1 MAVADSL
8 QLQVL
13 KLHQAVYEATDG
25 RLGHRL
31 LGVPTLLLRT
41 TGARTG
47 TVRSNALVYAKD
59 GEDFVVVASKGG
71 SDSPPG
77 WFFNVG
83 SKPDVEVQVGRGRI
97 AAVARILEPGMD
109 GYERLWRQVNDEN
122 KGRYEGYQAKTTRPI
137 ALVIVTPN
145 A

>member
-1 MAVADSL
+1 VAVADSL
-8 QLQVL
+8 FLQVL
-13 KLHQAVYEATDG
+13 KLHQAVYESTDG

-47 TVRSNALVYAKD
+47 TVRCNALVYARD
-59 GEDFVVVASKGG
+59 GEDFVLVASKGG
-71 SDSPPG
+71 SDRPPG
-77 WFFNVG
+77 WLFNVRA
-83 SKPDVEVQVGRGRI
+83 KPAVEIQVGRKRS
-97 AAVARILEPGMD
+97 AAMAPILEPGMD

-122 KGRYEGYQAKTTRPI
+122 KGRYAGYQAKTTRPI
-137 ALVIVTPN
+137 ALVIVTPS